1 MISFK
6 NVYKY
11 YPYNSG
17 KRSVLNNINFNIKHG
32 DDTAI
37 LGRNGAG
44 KSTLFRLIS
53 GTESC
58 DRGEIYR
65 DGMISWPLG
74 FSGGFHGSLSGRE
87 NVRFVARI
95 YGQDTRKIFNF
106 VDEFSE
112 LDSYID
118 MPVKS
123 YSSGMKARLAF
134 GLSMAIDFDFYLI
147 DEVIAVGDTA
157 FKKKCKRILNEKR
170 QSSTVILVSHSN
182 SMLKQFCK
190 KGAVLDRGELILF
203 DNIEEAISVHEANQK
218 KLEVK
223 AYEA

>member
-1 MISFK
+1 MIKFK
-6 NVYKY
+6 NVFKY
-11 YPYNSG
+11 YPYKSG
-17 KRSVLNNINFNIKHG
+17 RRTILDNINFTIREG

-53 GTESC
+53 GSEAC
-58 DRGEIYR
+58 DQGDITRAGR
-65 DGMISWPLG
+65 VSWPLG

-87 NVRFVARI
+87 NVRFVSRI
-95 YGQDTRKIFNF
+95 YGQNSKQVFNF
-106 VDEFSE
+106 VDEFAE
-112 LDSYID
+112 LDGFID

-134 GLSMAIDFDFYLI
+134 GLSMAINFDFYLI

-157 FKKKCKRILNEKR
+157 FKKKCKETLNRKR
-170 QSSTVILVSHSN
+170 KSSTVILISHSN

-190 KGAVLDRGELILF
+190 KGAVLDGGNLMFF
-203 DNIEEAISVHEANQK
+203 DEIEEAINMHEYNQSK
-218 KLEVK
+218 I
-223 AYEA
+223 